1 VSIDPIGVVFVSSA
15 LLVSLY
21 AVRVT
26 FHLFRDLGTHFF
38 RCAVC
43 ACAGVTVMI
52 SGYIFPA
59 VLNSPSYQ
67 QMVQIGQLL
76 LASFGVLAIAFII
89 EAIEYVKY
97 EPNES
102 LINAGFILVGGL
114 ISSRLFPGQY
124 LVLWTGTGWQQQYG
138 LVVAGLSVAL
148 FIFLLAELGPIVY
161 RVWHRIRKPR
171 KNWTYS
177 QMLFLAFTFLF
188 AFYGAYMISVNTL
201 EIQLLPSSAN
211 YYLFL
216 LLIAGFTGTVS
227 KLFDLYPTVFFAV
240 SHDIY
245 EIQFVS
251 KETQRTVY
259 SYRFQ
264 SENLETDPLS
274 IPIAHDSI
282 KQVFH
287 DTLEQKGE
295 VQSIRVEN
303 SEILAAEGDSLYG
316 LLLTKRGSDLLRG
329 LLLQAV
335 RHFEREY
342 SVSEVYLG
350 GDFDNT
356 IENYFQFAIHSE
368 HHANTRQESG
378 S

>member
-1 VSIDPIGVVFVSSA
+1 MSIDTIGVLLVSSA
-15 LLVSLY
+15 LLVSFY

-26 FHLFRDLGTHFF
+26 FRLFKDLGTHFF

-43 ACAGVTVMI
+43 ACAGVSIMI

-67 QMVQIGQLL
+67 QIVQTGQLL
-76 LASFGVLAIAFII
+76 LASFGVLAIAFIV
-89 EAIEYVKY
+89 EAIEYVKN

-124 LVLWTGTGWQQQYG
+124 LVLWTGTRWQQQYG
-138 LVVAGLSVAL
+138 LIVAGLSVAL
-148 FIFLLAELGPIVY
+148 FVFLSAELGPIIY
-161 RVWHRIRKPR
+161 RVWQRIRKPE

-177 QMLFLAFTFLF
+177 QMLFLAFAFLF

-201 EIQLLPSSAN
+201 ELQILPSSAN

-227 KLFDLYPTVFFAV
+227 RLFELYPTVFFAA

-245 EIQFVS
+245 EIQLVS
-251 KETQRTVY
+251 KENQQTVY
-259 SYRFQ
+259 SYRFLP
-264 SENLETDPLS
+264 ENSETDPLS

-287 DTLEQKGE
+287 DALEQKGE

-303 SEILAAEGDSLYG
+303 SEVLAAEGESLYG

-329 LLLQAV
+329 LLMQAV
-335 RHFEREY
+335 RLFERSY
-342 SVSEVYLG
+342 SVSEVYRG
-350 GDFDNT
+350 GDFDGK
-356 IENYFQFAIHSE
+356 IENYFQFAIHSD
-368 HHANTRQESG
+368 HHVNRAQESEG
-378 S
+378 